1 MMRRRRGVLLML
13 LLLVGW
19 GLASGP
25 TPAHAC
31 SCVEIPSPEI
41 ALQRSAAVFAGEVLS
56 VRQKGPNLFGG
67 GYAEHPIRVT
77 FRVTETWK
85 GVEAD
90 RLTVHTSMS
99 TCGFDFDEGMRYIVY
114 AYETSEGLATGL
126 CTRTAELAKA
136 SDDLAALGKGKVP
149 PSPEPDKRGL
159 YLFPTGTVLACFS
172 AVVLVIRLLRL
183 RRRHW
188 TRQRGKR

>member
-1 MMRRRRGVLLML
+1 MRRRRGVLLML

-99 TCGFDFDEGMRYIVY
+99 TCGFDFDEGRQYLVY
-114 AYETSEGLATGL
+114 AYESPQGLATGI
-126 CTRTAELAKA
+126 CTRTADLAKA
-136 SDDLAALGKGKVP
+136 SDDMAALGNGKVP
-149 PSPEPDKRGL
+149 SPSQEPDKRGP
-159 YLFPTGTVLACFS
+159 YLSRTGTAISAIS
-172 AVVLVIRLLRL
+172 AVVLVILLLRL

-188 TRQRGKR
+188 TRQRGER

>member
-1 MMRRRRGVLLML
+1 MRRRRGVLLML

-149 PSPEPDKRGL
+149 PPSPELESAIRSNPAGK
-159 YLFPTGTVLACFS
+159 YLFWSGTAFAALAAIVFVL
-172 AVVLVIRLLRL
+172 LILRL
-183 RRRHW
+183 RRRH
-188 TRQRGKR
+188 